1 MLEFVN
7 TANTNLTIN
16 LSEMKQCLYLSAMA
30 LGVMSSLTACR
41 PTQAEVSAQEDAA
54 IFEFFSYR
62 GMISMS
68 RILCLM
74 SVRFII
80 PYFRDGIRTRRYALT
95 VRGIIL

>member
-62 GMISMS
+62 GMDDFYVED
-68 RILCLM
+68 RK
-74 SVRFII
+74 SV
-80 PYFRDGIRTRRYALT
+80 
-95 VRGIIL
+95 V